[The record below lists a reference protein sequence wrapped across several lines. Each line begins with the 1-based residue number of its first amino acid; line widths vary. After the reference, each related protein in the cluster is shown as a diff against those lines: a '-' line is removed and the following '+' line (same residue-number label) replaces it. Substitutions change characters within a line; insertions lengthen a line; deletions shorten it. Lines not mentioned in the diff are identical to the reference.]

1 MADPG
6 EASGCVRTQAKAGV
20 SCAAH
25 AGASTSSQWLQDLYK
40 VLENTPVFDTLQTPG
55 LSRTASSP
63 GGAKAQGL
71 NHWKPALRSSAVITL
86 PLRFNSAYALPTL
99 GSESDETRRTNG
111 EKEQAAEASTQNVP
125 QVVMEEPAFTAYHGW
140 QKGCIDYIFYHSKSL
155 DVARIYQLPALA
167 NAKSYGCCPNKV
179 SSIAHAE
186 ALCSPKH
193 WFSLSADP
201 RVRTA
206 EVASHSQL

>member
-1 MADPG
+1 
-6 EASGCVRTQAKAGV
+6 
-20 SCAAH
+20 
-25 AGASTSSQWLQDLYK
+25 
-40 VLENTPVFDTLQTPG
+40 
-55 LSRTASSP
+55 
-63 GGAKAQGL
+63 
-71 NHWKPALRSSAVITL
+71 
-86 PLRFNSAYALPTL
+86 
-99 GSESDETRRTNG
+99 
-111 EKEQAAEASTQNVP
+111 QAAEASTQNVP

-193 WFSLSADP
+193 RFSLSADP

-206 EVASHSQL
+206 EVTSHSQL